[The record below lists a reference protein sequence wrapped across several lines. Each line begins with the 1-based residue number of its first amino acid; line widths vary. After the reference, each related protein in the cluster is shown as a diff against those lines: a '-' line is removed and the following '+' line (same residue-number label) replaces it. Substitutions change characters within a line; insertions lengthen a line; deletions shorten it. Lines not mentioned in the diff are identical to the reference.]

1 MYMRD
6 HWNARRPRSRQQP
19 LHEIDVIHVH
29 QLYAVPAENL
39 PCLGGES
46 PIGKETVT
54 RAVTLVAEHR
64 NVKGT
69 GCRAQ
74 NQRVAQQDRRVP
86 FSVEMGDEI
95 EQATLASANP
105 VLPPMGEQ
113 DWRSRWRSGYRSSPQ
128 LNSPL
133 RAGCRRSN
141 VGLSAAAKAVNNGFA
156 LHVVGRTDIEQRE
169 DRWRKIYRLRI

>member
-6 HWNARRPRSRQQP
+6 HWNARRPPGRQQP
-19 LHEIDVIHVH
+19 LHQIDVIHVH

-39 PCLGGES
+39 PCLGSES

-74 NQRVAQQDRRVP
+74 NRRVAQQDRREP
-86 FSVEMGDEI
+86 FTVEMGDEI

-113 DWRSRWRSGYRSSPQ
+113 DWRSRW
-128 LNSPL
+128 PL
-133 RAGCRRSN
+133 ATARHHAQFATAAGSRRSN
-141 VGLSAAAKAVNNGFA
+141 VAS
-156 LHVVGRTDIEQRE
+156 RRPREQ
-169 DRWRKIYRLRI
+169 